1 MPPLYKEAVCWLVL
15 VAVTFAVTA
24 TAYVVLMS
32 FIGPIRAQGA
42 FGFFGLLG
50 LGGFLPLLYR
60 KRGRVV
66 VSDERDAQIA
76 KNALIAGY
84 SVFWLVFV
92 LATMG
97 LWAVVYFGGHSTI
110 SVHVLPNLVF
120 GGMVVWMTTRAVVI
134 VVQYRL
140 QDADKGE

>member
-1 MPPLYKEAVCWLVL
+1 M
-15 VAVTFAVTA
+15 
-24 TAYVVLMS
+24 
-32 FIGPIRAQGA
+32 
-42 FGFFGLLG
+42 
-50 LGGFLPLLYR
+50 
-60 KRGRVV
+60 
-66 VSDERDAQIA
+66 SDERDAQIA

-92 LATMG
+92 SATMG

-110 SVHVLPNLVF
+110 SVHVLPNLAM
-120 GGMVVWMTTRAVVI
+120 GGMVVWMTVRAIAI